1 MKKKILAIALV
12 VAMLAVAIVSA
23 SLAYFT
29 DQGYADNTF
38 TIGNIEIELH
48 EEFDEQNADLVPGVT
63 ITKKVTVANTSDTGN
78 DAYVRVQIAILAD
91 LAPEKSIFD
100 TDGFLTITKANED
113 WVWPTDKNNV
123 YDVEMSDGLTYR
135 VFTGIY
141 KEALADDKTTVSP
154 AIETVTLNPK
164 ADAYVVEGDTRDK
177 DQLVIFLDGDG
188 DHVWETGEKKLT
200 ITETGA
206 VSIGRTNNVAGGT
219 KVTTTEREF
228 FTHILVRA
236 EATQTT
242 GMTDVDKELQAD
254 DQLLA
259 ADEYLDAAFGQPKDT
274 AKTVWDLAHDS
285 TYATGVINPDQPGVA
300 ETTASNSEPTNP

>member
-1 MKKKILAIALV
+1 MKKKILALALV

-38 TIGNIEIELH
+38 TIGNVEIELR

-63 ITKKVTVANTSDTGN
+63 IDKKVTVANTSDTGN
-78 DAYVRVQIAILAD
+78 DAYVRVQIAILAE
-91 LAPEKSIFD
+91 LAPSTIFAE
-100 TDGFLTITKANED
+100 DGFLTITKANDD
-113 WVWPTDKNNV
+113 WVWPNDANNIYEV
-123 YDVEMSDGLTYR
+123 TMGDDLTYR

-141 KEALADDKTTVSP
+141 KKALADKTTTVSP

-164 ADAYVVEGDTRDK
+164 ADAYVVEGATRDK

-206 VSIGRTNNVAGGT
+206 VSIGRTNSVADGT

-242 GMTDVDKELQAD
+242 GMTAVDETLAAD
-254 DQLLA
+254 PALLA
-259 ADEYLDAAFGQPKDT
+259 ADEYLDAAFGQPKAT
-274 AKTVWDLAHDS
+274 AVTVWDLAYDS
-285 TYATGVINPDQPGVA
+285 TYATGVINPDQP
-300 ETTASNSEPTNP
+300 TNP